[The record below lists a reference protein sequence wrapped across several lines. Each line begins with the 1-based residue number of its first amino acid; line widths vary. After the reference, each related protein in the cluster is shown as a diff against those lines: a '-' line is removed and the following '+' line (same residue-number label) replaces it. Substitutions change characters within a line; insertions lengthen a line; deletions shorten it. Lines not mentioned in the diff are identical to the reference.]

1 MKRCMSLH
9 VILIR
14 IEEFVL
20 SDGNVQLGLSSFT
33 HQLRQFLTEER
44 TKKLFLV
51 HVDYHSVLHNIVSV
65 FSLPV
70 GSVSMDL
77 TNPRAFSNAFFGS

>member
-1 MKRCMSLH
+1 MSLH

-51 HVDYHSVLHNIVSV
+51 DYHSVLHNIVSV